1 MAIDTATGVYLF
13 DGGEPDSPMVDTLN
27 IAQTATRD
35 AIAAVKSQMTAL
47 DLNARQ
53 SMRKFALTRG
63 GIADSPNRYF
73 LAQSSEDTAA
83 ASPNPFPYTYTS
95 SGTLNGGF
103 LLPAGTYSFDLWGT
117 LANNTT
123 GRSTMSIWTGLSS
136 GDAASGGSMLRD
148 SSWGGVGSFTFPMVV
163 QRIKFA
169 AATRIWFRVEKQTG
183 GSSTASAELI
193 ITRWEG
199 V

>member
-1 MAIDTATGVYLF
+1 MAIDANGIYQY
-13 DGGEPDSPMVDTLN
+13 DGSEPDFPMVDTLN
-27 IAQTATRD
+27 LGQSATST
-35 AIAAVKSQMTAL
+35 AIASVRSQMSAL

-53 SMRKFALTRG
+53 SMRKFALTRSS
-63 GIADSPNRYF
+63 IADSPNRYF
-73 LAQSSEDTAA
+73 LALTSEDTAA

-117 LANNTT
+117 LTSNTT

-183 GSSTASAELI
+183 GSSNASAELI